1 LFGYSGEIEDEIR
14 LSFIFFVFCAKIYS
28 AFYIFLNM
36 SNQRKLWIKFLLVV
50 LLFLVAATIA
60 YPGQIAKPA
69 WLGNFVKKFKI
80 NLGLDLQ
87 GGIHLIYK
95 VDTSAVETGKA
106 QDALNGLQDVIERRV
121 NAFGVAEPLIET
133 SKSGGE
139 QRLIVEL
146 AGVKD
151 IEKAKEMIKETPF
164 LEFKKLGE
172 PAEPEKPA
180 ELSDEEKQYNVDQKK
195 KAEDLLKQIQDGADF
210 SELAKQNSEDP
221 GSKDK
226 GGDLGFVKKG
236 AFVPEFDAVLF
247 DKGLKDGEVYPQVV
261 ESQFGY
267 HIIKK
272 LEERGDGD
280 SKEVHSQH
288 ILIAKKTPPMS
299 KQPAPNF
306 IETGLTGKNLKQ
318 ADVQFMSQTGKP
330 EVGIEFDSEGSKIFA
345 ELTKENIGK
354 QIAILLDGQV
364 ISAPTVQAEITDG
377 KAVITGDFTLDECKK
392 LVQRL
397 NEGAL
402 PMPITLIGQQSV
414 EASLGQA
421 SLDKSLKAGMIG
433 IILVMIFMII
443 YYRFLGLIASV
454 ALIIY
459 TSLMVALFK
468 LSIVSPWAITLT
480 LAGIAGFILSVGMA
494 VDANI
499 LIFERTKEE
508 IRKGRG
514 LRSAIE
520 EGFHRAW
527 PSIRDSNIST
537 MITSLIL
544 IWFGTGFVKGFAV
557 TLLLGV
563 LVSMFTAIVLVR
575 VILTRVIGDWAEN
588 RKELILMPEKGKK
601 EDTDM
606 KN

>member
-1 LFGYSGEIEDEIR
+1 MPIR
-14 LSFIFFVFCAKIYS
+14 K
-28 AFYIFLNM
+28 
-36 SNQRKLWIKFLLVV
+36 KTWIKFFLVV
-50 LLFLVAATIA
+50 LLFAVAALIA
-60 YPGQIAKPA
+60 SPKPVSRPA
-69 WLGNFVKKFKI
+69 WLGNFLAKMKI

-95 VDTSAVETGKA
+95 VNTGAVEAGKVE
-106 QDALNGLQDVIERRV
+106 DALTGLQDVIERRV

-164 LEFKKLGE
+164 LEFKKME
-172 PAEPEKPA
+172 APIEKPA
-180 ELSDEEKQYNVDQKK
+180 PEVSEEDKKYNEDQKK
-195 KAEDLLKQIQDGADF
+195 KALDLLAQVQSGADF
-210 SELAKQNSEDP
+210 SELAKANSEDP
-221 GSKDK
+221 GSKEK
-226 GGDLGFVKKG
+226 GGDLDFVKKG
-236 AFVPEFDAVLF
+236 MFVSEFDEVLF
-247 DKGLKDGEVYPQVV
+247 EKNLKNGEVYPQVV

-272 LEERGDGD
+272 LEERGEGENKP
-280 SKEVHSQH
+280 SSAEAPAGREVRSQH
-288 ILIAKKTPPMS
+288 ILVAKKTPPPAEQ
-299 KQPAPNF
+299 QPTF
-306 IETGLTGKNLKQ
+306 IETGLTGKNLKGS
-318 ADVQFMSQTGKP
+318 DVQFTSQTGKP
-330 EVGIEFDSEGSKIFA
+330 EVGIEFDSEGAKIFA
-345 ELTKENIGK
+345 ELTKKNIGK
-354 QIAILLDGQV
+354 QIAIFLDGQV

-377 KAVITGDFTLDECKK
+377 KAVITGNFTLEECKK

-402 PMPITLIGQQSV
+402 PLPITLIGQQSV
-414 EASLGQA
+414 EASLGKE
-421 SLDKSLKAGMIG
+421 SLEKSLKAGAIG
-433 IILVMIFMII
+433 LALVMIFMIF
-443 YYRFLGLIASV
+443 YYRFLGFVASS
-454 ALIIY
+454 ALVIY
-459 TSLMVALFK
+459 TSIMVSLFK
-468 LSIVSPWAITLT
+468 MSVGTPWAITLT

-508 IRKGRG
+508 IRRGRSLKG
-514 LRSAIE
+514 AID

-575 VILTRVIGDWAEN
+575 TILRTVIGEWAEE
-588 RKELILMPEKGKK
+588 RTSLIIADKK
-601 EDTDM
+601 KSQEEES
-606 KN
+606 

>member
-1 LFGYSGEIEDEIR
+1 MSIR
-14 LSFIFFVFCAKIYS
+14 RKI
-28 AFYIFLNM
+28 
-36 SNQRKLWIKFLLVV
+36 WIKFCLV
-50 LLFLVAATIA
+50 LILFLTAALIA
-60 YPGQIAKPA
+60 CPKPIQKPA
-69 WLGNFVKKFKI
+69 WLGNFLSRLKI

-95 VDTSAVETGKA
+95 VDTSGVESGKV

-151 IEKAKEMIKETPF
+151 IEAAKAMIKETPF
-164 LEFKKLGE
+164 LEFKKLAE
-172 PAEPEKPA
+172 QQPPAEQSQ
-180 ELSDEEKQYNVDQKK
+180 LSEEDKKFNYEQKK
-195 KAEDLLKQIQDGADF
+195 KAEDLLKQIQGGADF
-210 SELAKQNSEDP
+210 AELAKQNSEDP
-221 GSKDK
+221 GSKDQ
-226 GGDLGFVKKG
+226 GGDLGFVKRET
-236 AFVPEFDAVLF
+236 FVPEFDKVLF
-247 DKGLKDGEVYPQVV
+247 DSDLQSGQVYPQIV

-272 LEERGDGD
+272 LKERGDGD
-280 SKEVHSQH
+280 DKEVHAQH
-288 ILIAKKTPPMS
+288 ILRTKKTLPIEPQM
-299 KQPAPNF
+299 PAF
-306 IETGLTGKNLKQ
+306 IETGLTGKNLKR
-318 ADVQFMSQTGKP
+318 ADVQFMSQSGKP
-330 EVGIEFDSEGSKIFA
+330 EVGIEFDSEGAKNFA
-345 ELTKENIGK
+345 QLTKENIGK
-354 QIAILLDGQV
+354 QIAIFLDGQV
-364 ISAPTVQAEITDG
+364 ISAPTVQTEITDG
-377 KAVITGDFTLDECKK
+377 KAVITGNFSLDEAKK
-392 LVQRL
+392 LAQRL

-402 PMPITLIGQQSV
+402 PVPITLIGQQSV
-414 EASLGQA
+414 EASLGKI
-421 SLDKSLKAGMIG
+421 SLEKSLKAGAIG
-433 IILVMIFMII
+433 IVLVMIFMIF
-443 YYRFLGLIASV
+443 YYRFLGLVASA

-459 TSLMVALFK
+459 TSIMVALFK
-468 LSIVSPWAITLT
+468 ISAGTPWSITLT

-508 IRKGRG
+508 IRKGRSLAG
-514 LRSAIE
+514 AID

-557 TLLLGV
+557 TLLIGV

-575 VILTRVIGDWAEN
+575 TILSAVVGEWVEG
-588 RKELILMPEKGKK
+588 RKELIIAKEKII
-601 EDTDM
+601 EDESH
-606 KN
+606 

>member
-1 LFGYSGEIEDEIR
+1 MSIR
-14 LSFIFFVFCAKIYS
+14 RKI
-28 AFYIFLNM
+28 
-36 SNQRKLWIKFLLVV
+36 WIKFCLV
-50 LLFLVAATIA
+50 LILFLTAALIA
-60 YPGQIAKPA
+60 CPKPIQKPA
-69 WLGNFVKKFKI
+69 WLGNFLSRLKI

-95 VDTSAVETGKA
+95 VDTSGVESGKV

-151 IEKAKEMIKETPF
+151 IEAAKAMIKETPF
-164 LEFKKLGE
+164 LEFKKLAE
-172 PAEPEKPA
+172 QQPPAEQSQ
-180 ELSDEEKQYNVDQKK
+180 LSEEDKKFNYEQKK
-195 KAEDLLKQIQDGADF
+195 KAEDLLKQIQGGADF
-210 SELAKQNSEDP
+210 AELAKQNSEDP
-221 GSKDK
+221 GSKDQ
-226 GGDLGFVKKG
+226 GGDLGFVKRET
-236 AFVPEFDAVLF
+236 FIPEFDKVLF
-247 DKGLKDGEVYPQVV
+247 DSDLQSGQVYPQIV

-272 LEERGDGD
+272 LKERGDGD
-280 SKEVHSQH
+280 DKEVHAQH
-288 ILIAKKTPPMS
+288 ILLTKKTLPIEPQM
-299 KQPAPNF
+299 PAF
-306 IETGLTGKNLKQ
+306 IETGLTGKNLKR
-318 ADVQFMSQTGKP
+318 ADVQFMSQSGKP
-330 EVGIEFDSEGSKIFA
+330 EVGIEFDSEGAKNFA
-345 ELTKENIGK
+345 QLTKENIGK
-354 QIAILLDGQV
+354 QIAIFLDGQV
-364 ISAPTVQAEITDG
+364 ISAPTVQTEITDG
-377 KAVITGDFTLDECKK
+377 KAVITGNFSLDEAKK
-392 LVQRL
+392 LAQRL

-402 PMPITLIGQQSV
+402 PVPITLIGQQSV
-414 EASLGQA
+414 EASLGKI
-421 SLDKSLKAGMIG
+421 SLEKSLKAGAIG
-433 IILVMIFMII
+433 IVLVMIFMIF
-443 YYRFLGLIASV
+443 YYRFLGLVASA

-459 TSLMVALFK
+459 TSIMVALFK
-468 LSIVSPWAITLT
+468 ISAGTPWSITLT

-508 IRKGRG
+508 IRKGRSLAG
-514 LRSAIE
+514 AID

-557 TLLLGV
+557 TLLIGV

-575 VILTRVIGDWAEN
+575 TILSAVVGEWVEG
-588 RKELILMPEKGKK
+588 RKELIIAKEKII
-601 EDTDM
+601 EDESH
-606 KN
+606 

>member
-1 LFGYSGEIEDEIR
+1 MSIR
-14 LSFIFFVFCAKIYS
+14 RKI
-28 AFYIFLNM
+28 
-36 SNQRKLWIKFLLVV
+36 WIKFCLV
-50 LLFLVAATIA
+50 LILFLTAALIA
-60 YPGQIAKPA
+60 CPKPIQKPA
-69 WLGNFVKKFKI
+69 WLGNFLSRLKI

-95 VDTSAVETGKA
+95 VDTSGVESGKV

-151 IEKAKEMIKETPF
+151 IEAAKAMIKETPF
-164 LEFKKLGE
+164 LEFKKLAE
-172 PAEPEKPA
+172 QQLPAEQSQ
-180 ELSDEEKQYNVDQKK
+180 LSEEDKKFNYEQKK
-195 KAEDLLKQIQDGADF
+195 KAEDLLKQIQGGADF
-210 SELAKQNSEDP
+210 AELAKQNSEDP
-221 GSKDK
+221 GSKDQ
-226 GGDLGFVKKG
+226 GGDLGFVKRET
-236 AFVPEFDAVLF
+236 FVPEFDKVLF
-247 DKGLKDGEVYPQVV
+247 DSDLQSGQVYPQIV

-272 LEERGDGD
+272 LKERGDGD
-280 SKEVHSQH
+280 DKEVHAQH
-288 ILIAKKTPPMS
+288 ILLTKKTLPIEPQM
-299 KQPAPNF
+299 PAF
-306 IETGLTGKNLKQ
+306 IETGLTGKNLKR
-318 ADVQFMSQTGKP
+318 ADVQFMSQSGKP
-330 EVGIEFDSEGSKIFA
+330 EVGIEFDSEGAKNFA
-345 ELTKENIGK
+345 QLTKENIGK
-354 QIAILLDGQV
+354 QIAIFLDGQV
-364 ISAPTVQAEITDG
+364 ISAPTVQTEITDG
-377 KAVITGDFTLDECKK
+377 KAVITGNFSLDEAKK
-392 LVQRL
+392 LAQRL

-402 PMPITLIGQQSV
+402 PVPITLIGQQSV
-414 EASLGQA
+414 EASLGKI
-421 SLDKSLKAGMIG
+421 SLEKSLKAGAIG
-433 IILVMIFMII
+433 IVLVMIFMIF
-443 YYRFLGLIASV
+443 YYRFLGLVASA

-459 TSLMVALFK
+459 TSIMVALFK
-468 LSIVSPWAITLT
+468 ISAGTPWSITLT

-508 IRKGRG
+508 IRKGRSLAG
-514 LRSAIE
+514 AID

-557 TLLLGV
+557 TLLIGV

-575 VILTRVIGDWAEN
+575 TILSAVVGEWVEG
-588 RKELILMPEKGKK
+588 RKELIIAKEKII
-601 EDTDM
+601 EDESH
-606 KN
+606 

>member
-1 LFGYSGEIEDEIR
+1 MSIR
-14 LSFIFFVFCAKIYS
+14 RKI
-28 AFYIFLNM
+28 
-36 SNQRKLWIKFLLVV
+36 WIKFCLV
-50 LLFLVAATIA
+50 LILFLTAALIA
-60 YPGQIAKPA
+60 CPKPIQKPA
-69 WLGNFVKKFKI
+69 WLGNFLSRLKI

-95 VDTSAVETGKA
+95 VDTSGVESGKV

-151 IEKAKEMIKETPF
+151 IEAAKAMIKETPF
-164 LEFKKLGE
+164 LEFKKLAE
-172 PAEPEKPA
+172 QQPPAEQSQ
-180 ELSDEEKQYNVDQKK
+180 LSEEDKKFNYEQKK
-195 KAEDLLKQIQDGADF
+195 KAEDLLKQIQGGADF
-210 SELAKQNSEDP
+210 AELAKQSSEDP
-221 GSKDK
+221 GSKDQ
-226 GGDLGFVKKG
+226 GGDLGFVKRET
-236 AFVPEFDAVLF
+236 FIPEFDKVLF
-247 DKGLKDGEVYPQVV
+247 DSDLQSGQVYPQIV

-272 LEERGDGD
+272 LKERGDGD
-280 SKEVHSQH
+280 DKEVHAQH
-288 ILIAKKTPPMS
+288 ILLTKKTLPIEPQM
-299 KQPAPNF
+299 PAF
-306 IETGLTGKNLKQ
+306 IETGLTGKNLKR
-318 ADVQFMSQTGKP
+318 ADVQFMSQSGKP
-330 EVGIEFDSEGSKIFA
+330 EVGIEFDSEGAKNFA
-345 ELTKENIGK
+345 QLTKENIGK
-354 QIAILLDGQV
+354 QIAIFLDGQV
-364 ISAPTVQAEITDG
+364 ISAPTVQTEITDG
-377 KAVITGDFTLDECKK
+377 KAVITGNFSLDEAKK
-392 LVQRL
+392 LAQRL

-402 PMPITLIGQQSV
+402 PVPITLIGQQSV
-414 EASLGQA
+414 EASLGKI
-421 SLDKSLKAGMIG
+421 SLEKSLKAGAIG
-433 IILVMIFMII
+433 IVLVMIFMIF
-443 YYRFLGLIASV
+443 YYRFLGLVASA

-459 TSLMVALFK
+459 TSIMVALFK
-468 LSIVSPWAITLT
+468 ISAGTPWSITLT

-508 IRKGRG
+508 IRKGRSLAG
-514 LRSAIE
+514 AID

-557 TLLLGV
+557 TLLIGV

-575 VILTRVIGDWAEN
+575 TILSAVVGEWVEG
-588 RKELILMPEKGKK
+588 RKELIIAKEKII
-601 EDTDM
+601 EDESH
-606 KN
+606 

>member
-1 LFGYSGEIEDEIR
+1 MESG
-14 LSFIFFVFCAKIYS
+14 
-28 AFYIFLNM
+28 
-36 SNQRKLWIKFLLVV
+36 
-50 LLFLVAATIA
+50 
-60 YPGQIAKPA
+60 
-69 WLGNFVKKFKI
+69 
-80 NLGLDLQ
+80 
-87 GGIHLIYK
+87 K
-95 VDTSAVETGKA
+95 V
-106 QDALNGLQDVIERRV
+106 QDALTGLQDVIERRV

-164 LEFKKLGE
+164 LEFKKMELADN
-172 PAEPEKPA
+172 AEKA
-180 ELSDEEKQYNVDQKK
+180 EVADLSDEDKKFNYEQKK
-195 KAEDLLKQIQDGADF
+195 KAEELLEQIQGGADF
-210 SELAKQNSEDP
+210 SGLAKQNSEDP

-226 GGDLGFVKKG
+226 GGDLDWVKRG
-236 AFVPEFDAVLF
+236 TFVPEFDKVLF
-247 DKGLKDGEVYPQVV
+247 DSNLALGEVYPEVV

-272 LEERGDGD
+272 IEERGDGD
-280 SKEVHSQH
+280 NKEVHAQH
-288 ILIAKKTPPMS
+288 ILLTKKTPPLPP
-299 KQPAPNF
+299 QTPTF
-306 IETGLTGKNLKQ
+306 IETGLTGKNLKR
-318 ADVQFMSQTGKP
+318 ADVQFMSQSGKP
-330 EVGIEFDSEGSKIFA
+330 EVGIEFDSEGAKNFA

-354 QIAILLDGQV
+354 QIAIFLDKQI

-377 KAVITGDFTLDECKK
+377 KAVITGDFSLDEAKK
-392 LVQRL
+392 LAQRL

-402 PMPITLIGQQSV
+402 PVPITLIGQQSV
-414 EASLGQA
+414 EASLGKI
-421 SLDKSLKAGMIG
+421 SLEKSLKAGAIG
-433 IILVMIFMII
+433 IVLVMIFMIF
-443 YYRFLGLIASV
+443 YYRFLGLIAST
-454 ALIIY
+454 ALVIY
-459 TSLMVALFK
+459 TSIMVALFK
-468 LSIVSPWAITLT
+468 ISNGTPWSITLT

-508 IRKGRG
+508 IKKGRS
-514 LRSAIE
+514 LKSAIE

-557 TLLLGV
+557 TLLIGV

-575 VILTRVIGDWAEN
+575 AILTAVIGEWAEE
-588 RKELILMPEKGKK
+588 KKSLIVASVKSEISG
-601 EDTDM
+601 E
-606 KN
+606 